1 MAGKTLGRRYYDA
14 EPEYSYFEGCST
26 GGRQGLMEAQRY
38 PGDFDGIVAGAPA
51 NHYQDMNAVRVWL
64 LQRMFRDDFAG
75 ALGFDTDG
83 DGRFDSVRKVEILAD
98 AVLAACDRND
108 GVADG
113 VIDDPLG
120 CDFNPDRDLAPH
132 RCIDGDDCF
141 TRAQIQT
148 VRDFHAGPRDRRGDP
163 IYAGKPLGSELQWPR
178 LFIPD
183 GEGDVMK
190 GITDAVD
197 PDLTRFLVQQDG
209 KLILYHGW
217 ADALVVP
224 QPTVTSYDDMVDSTF
239 GGDLAAAQERARLFM
254 APGMGHCRGGRG
266 PDTWDRLAPL
276 VAWVERGEAPD
287 RRADR
292 DPRNRWHG

>member
-1 MAGKTLGRRYYDA
+1 MGIRRIMIGGGRAVHLTAMAGKTLGRRYYDA

-132 RCIDGDDCF
+132 ALTSTATTASHARKSRPSATSMPGRATAGE
-141 TRAQIQT
+141 TRSTPAN
-148 VRDFHAGPRDRRGDP
+148 RSARNCSGPGC
-163 IYAGKPLGSELQWPR
+163 S
-178 LFIPD
+178 F
-183 GEGDVMK
+183 
-190 GITDAVD
+190 
-197 PDLTRFLVQQDG
+197 
-209 KLILYHGW
+209 
-217 ADALVVP
+217 
-224 QPTVTSYDDMVDSTF
+224 PTGRATS
-239 GGDLAAAQERARLFM
+239 
-254 APGMGHCRGGRG
+254 
-266 PDTWDRLAPL
+266 
-276 VAWVERGEAPD
+276 
-287 RRADR
+287 
-292 DPRNRWHG
+292 